1 MILTGLTGW
10 QAKAGHW
17 ALSSVVGAGL
27 CLVWG
32 TGFAAPGPWEL
43 DVADADN
50 DIEIHT
56 RKRDDGFAEFR
67 GTTRLKTSLSSLVAL
82 LRDVESLPNW
92 AYRTTMAVEVERLS
106 ARESIIYSVAG
117 LPWPFRDRDLVVRS
131 RLQQDPVSLA
141 VTVTAQALPEYLPA
155 DPAYVRVPFL
165 ASSWTFVPLKDGIV
179 EVSFKGYGDGG
190 GSLSKGFLNWFSAL
204 VVSEAPHQTLLG
216 MRRLVRQQQYQ
227 RATVSI
233 IREPISTS
241 TVKNDA
247 RSAPQGMSNRL
258 SMMSPSSK

>member
-1 MILTGLTGW
+1 MGLTILTAW
-10 QAKAGHW
+10 QTKTGHW
-17 ALSSVVGAGL
+17 ALSSVLGAGL
-27 CLVWG
+27 CLMWG
-32 TGFAAPGPWEL
+32 SSFAAPGPWKL
-43 DVADADN
+43 DIADADN

-56 RKRDDGFAEFR
+56 RKRDDGFTEFR

-92 AYRTTMAVEVERLS
+92 AYRTTRAVVVERVS

-117 LPWPFRDRDLVVRS
+117 LPWPFKDRDLIVRS

-141 VTVTAQALPEYLPA
+141 VTVTAHALPEYLPVE
-155 DPAYVRVPFL
+155 PAYVRVPFL
-165 ASSWTFVPLKDGIV
+165 ESSWAFVPLKDGIV
-179 EVSFKGYGDGG
+179 EVRFKGFGDGG
-190 GSLSKGFLNWFSAL
+190 GSLSKGILNWFSAL

-227 RATVSI
+227 RARLGI
-233 IREPISTS
+233 IREPIATS

-247 RSAPQGMSNRL
+247 RVAPQGMSKRL
-258 SMMSPSSK
+258 SMISPSSK